1 MNLSRRTLISGGA
14 AVTAGLALSGC
25 GLAGLAGPPPDLYVL
40 SPKSTF
46 PPDLPSVQWQ
56 LVVEEPAAAR
66 GLDTDRIVI
75 SPTDLEVKYFSG
87 AAWADRAPK
96 MVQGLLIQSFENSKK
111 IVSVGRQQLGL
122 KSDFVLKSEL
132 REFQAELRS
141 DGPRVRVRL
150 NCKLVRPLE
159 GIILASQTFEAIKQ
173 AKSDKLADVVPEFD
187 DALGTVLKRAVTWT
201 IQEGS
206 RAKPLKM

>member
-1 MNLSRRTLISGGA
+1 MTVSRRSILTSGAMIAAGA
-14 AVTAGLALSGC
+14 TLSGC
-25 GLAGLAGPPPDLYVL
+25 GLAGLAGPPPDLFVL

-46 PPDLPSVQWQ
+46 PPELPAVGWQ
-56 LVVEEPAAAR
+56 LVVEEPSAAR

-122 KSDFVLKSEL
+122 KSDFILKSEL
-132 REFQAELRS
+132 REFQAELRPE
-141 DGPRVRVRL
+141 GPRVRVRL

-159 GIILASQTFEAIKQ
+159 GIILASQTFEAIKG
-173 AKSDKLADVVPEFD
+173 APSDKLADIMPQFD
-187 DALGTVLKRAVTWT
+187 EALGTVLKRAVTWT
-201 IQEGS
+201 IEEGA
-206 RAKPLKM
+206 RAKPLKI

>member
-1 MNLSRRTLISGGA
+1 MKLSRRTLIGGGA
-14 AVTAGLALSGC
+14 TLAAGMTLSGC

-46 PPDLPSVQWQ
+46 PPDLPVVGWQ

-75 SPTDLEVKYFSG
+75 SPNDLEVKYFSG

-132 REFQAELRS
+132 REFQAELRPE
-141 DGPRVRVRL
+141 GPRVRVRL

-159 GIILASQTFEAIKQ
+159 GVILASQTFEAIKN
-173 AKSDKLADVVPEFD
+173 APTDKLADVMPQFD

-206 RAKPLKM
+206 RAKPLKF

>member
-1 MNLSRRTLISGGA
+1 MNMTRRGMLAMA
-14 AVTAGLALSGC
+14 AAGPAALALSGC

-46 PPDLPSVQWQ
+46 PPDLPNVPWQ
-56 LVVEEPAAAR
+56 LVVEEPSAAR
-66 GLDTDRIVI
+66 GLDTDRIAI
-75 SPTDLEVKYFSG
+75 APTELEVKYFTG

-96 MVQGLLIQSFENSKK
+96 MVQGLLIQSFENSQR

-132 REFQAELRS
+132 REFQAELRA

-159 GIILASQTFEAIKQ
+159 GVILASQTFEAIKPTP
-173 AKSDKLADVVPEFD
+173 SDKLSDIMPQFD
-187 DALGTVLKRAVTWT
+187 DALGAVLKRAVTWT
-201 IQEGS
+201 IQEGA
-206 RAKPLKM
+206 RAKPLQI

>member
-1 MNLSRRTLISGGA
+1 MNLSRRTLLGGGA
-14 AVTAGLALSGC
+14 TLAAGLTLSGC
-25 GLAGLAGPPPDLYVL
+25 GLAGLAGPPPDLFVL

-46 PPDLPSVQWQ
+46 PPNLPSVGWQ

-132 REFQAELRS
+132 REFQAELRPE
-141 DGPRVRVRL
+141 GTRVRVRL

-159 GIILASQTFEAIKQ
+159 GIILASQTFEAIKM

-201 IQEGS
+201 IEEGS
-206 RAKPLKM
+206 RAKPLKI